1 MEEGAGR
8 RQDAFGLREIGLNLS
23 TTQGDAQS
31 MMYTQDSTV
40 DTVMQPI
47 GVATS
52 RDDPASKIGK
62 RLQKNTRKVTRYFPG
77 KAPKWVKSNEDD
89 DVKAFGA
96 SRRRRAAEPVVIK
109 TGAAAAAAAAAEAP
123 VQQPRRRQRAQAVV
137 LKKAPAPAADA
148 PPPPPVARPPPPPD
162 SESDAE
168 GDAQAAPVEAES
180 ADSAAARRARV
191 RAKLKARQAAAAAA
205 EAAPEPP
212 PPPRDASPPR
222 RAAAEPVPEAP
233 VAAPAAASDGSSS
246 DGSSSD
252 DSDDSS
258 DDDSA
263 DARPVFVPKA
273 LRGTI
278 LEREAAEEKE
288 RQREKAAEWRRKAR
302 ADESR
307 ALVAEAVVRADAEAA
322 MAKRGKSGEDSDD
335 DAPDDADDL
344 EDPLEFE
351 AWRVRELARAT
362 RERDERRKA
371 ADDEAETL
379 RRRALSP
386 AARRA
391 EDEKIGKGKKPEK
404 AKWKF
409 LQKYH
414 HKGAFFMDDDTLAKA
429 GEGDVRNRATDGAV
443 LEDKFDRAALPK
455 VMQVK
460 DFGFQGRTKYTHLS
474 DQDTTFVDR
483 DNPMNGWLQRRHKAD
498 DPLRRGYD
506 RRRGGTQDID
516 KAFERRRR

>member
-8 RQDAFGLREIGLNLS
+8 RQDTFGLREIGLNLS
-23 TTQGDAQS
+23 TTQGDAAS

-77 KAPKWVKSNEDD
+77 KAPKWVKSADDD

-96 SRRRRAAEPVVIK
+96 QRRRRAAEPVVIK
-109 TGAAAAAAAAAEAP
+109 TGAAAAAAAAEALFLPTEEAAARPGRRAEEGPGAP
-123 VQQPRRRQRAQAVV
+123 TGRRRRHQ
-137 LKKAPAPAADA
+137 
-148 PPPPPVARPPPPPD
+148 ARPPPPRLGVGRRGRRPGGARRGR
-162 SESDAE
+162 ER
-168 GDAQAAPVEAES
+168 GLGGG
-180 ADSAAARRARV
+180 AARARP
-191 RAKLKARQAAAAAA
+191 RQAQG
-205 EAAPEPP
+205 APGGGGRRRGGAGRA

-222 RAAAEPVPEAP
+222 RAPRSPSPRRTPAAAAE
-233 VAAPAAASDGSSS
+233 ASDGSSS

-288 RQREKAAEWRRKAR
+288 RQREKAAERRRKAR

-335 DAPDDADDL
+335 DAPDDTDDL